1 MRLKFLL
8 PLLLALATGALAVAL
23 WRFAPQEAAKVT
35 QSAPAPVEAATD
47 SAIAP
52 AVVEANAADDEPT
65 KEDCVAAVDKARAL
79 ANPLPADHPSR
90 YIAERHLHQ
99 SMAEAGNGEFD
110 DCLYWAE
117 RAADE
122 VREQRHAVSDK
133 INVLQSDQLPAK
145 QPERPKAAESKHA
158 PEKSRH

>member
-1 MRLKFLL
+1 M
-8 PLLLALATGALAVAL
+8 AVAPT
-23 WRFAPQEAAKVT
+23 ATEA
-35 QSAPAPVEAATD
+35 S
-47 SAIAP
+47 
-52 AVVEANAADDEPT
+52 AADDEPT

-90 YIAERHLHQ
+90 YIVERHLHQ

-122 VREQRHAVSDK
+122 VREQRHAANDK
-133 INVLQSDQLPAK
+133 IDVLRPDQLPAK
-145 QPERPKAAESKHA
+145 QPERSKAAESKHA
-158 PEKSRH
+158 HEKSRH